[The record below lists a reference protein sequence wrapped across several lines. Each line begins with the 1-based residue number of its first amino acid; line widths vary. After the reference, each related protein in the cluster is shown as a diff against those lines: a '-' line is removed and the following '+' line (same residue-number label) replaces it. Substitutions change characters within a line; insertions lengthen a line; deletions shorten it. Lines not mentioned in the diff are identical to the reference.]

1 MRKNSWKSL
10 TAATISVVLALTIAP
25 VGFANP
31 EDTTSDPAVDTT
43 VEPVECTAN
52 KAMSQKTLG
61 KFHAYVI
68 NVDTGEVI
76 VDVRGTE
83 LTPSASVIKTLT
95 AVAALQKLPAEYRAT
110 TQVLASPADP
120 TTLVLQGGGDFTLSR
135 LGPGESSV
143 YSKPPR
149 IRQLARTAL
158 AQLPGETPI
167 NTIVL
172 DDSFFSGQ
180 TWNPDWP
187 RSYRTLGYVS
197 HITSIQ
203 ADGDR
208 IQPNRLASNY
218 SFRRGKDPVQT
229 VGESFRTLLGNR
241 AVSAQLV
248 RGTAPADAVVIS
260 QVQSQDM
267 RQSWLGHMLTHSDNT
282 GAEFIARHAA
292 KAAGYEASIEG
303 ANRVIKQSLRE
314 LGLRPK
320 TFVIRDASGLSN
332 NNRVHSKLLAELMVK
347 VAKAENGLDA
357 LTQWMPIA
365 GQTGTLR
372 YRFQGKSAIARG
384 NVIAKTG
391 YIPGLY
397 GLSGIVN
404 AADGSRLAFAVFAR
418 ADRENGLS
426 VTYTAQGA
434 IDRVVTRFYTCGA
447 SLTQ

>member
-1 MRKNSWKSL
+1 MQSKSWKALLAASVAIVL
-10 TAATISVVLALTIAP
+10 AATVGPIS
-25 VGFANP
+25 FANP
-31 EDTTSDPAVDTT
+31 DDSSSETNTETQVG
-43 VEPVECTAN
+43 PVACTAN
-52 KAMSQKTLG
+52 KAMSQATLG

-68 NVDTGEVI
+68 NVDTGDVL

-110 TQVLASPADP
+110 TQVLATASEPS
-120 TTLVLQGGGDFTLSR
+120 TLIFKGGGDFTLSR

-149 IRQLARTAL
+149 IRNLANQAL
-158 AQLPGETPI
+158 SALPAEVPI
-167 NTIVL
+167 TKIIL
-172 DDSFFSGQ
+172 DDSFFTGER
-180 TWNPDWP
+180 WNPDWP
-187 RSYRTLGYVS
+187 AKYRTLGYVS
-197 HITSIQ
+197 NITSIQ

-208 IQPNRLASNY
+208 IQPNRLISSY
-218 SFRRGKDPVQT
+218 SFRRGKDPVLT
-229 VGESFRTLLGNR
+229 VGKAFRDLLGER
-241 AVSAQLV
+241 AVNAELV
-248 RGTAPADAVVIS
+248 VGATPSDAYVIG

-292 KAAGYEASIEG
+292 KAAGLEGSIAG

-314 LGLRPK
+314 LGLKPK
-320 TFVIRDASGLSN
+320 AFVIRDASGLSN
-332 NNRVHSKLLAELMVK
+332 ENRVHSKLLAELMVK

-372 YRFQGKSAIARG
+372 FRFQGKSAIARG

-404 AADGSRLAFAVFAR
+404 ASDGSRLAFAVFAR

-434 IDRVVTRFYTCGA
+434 IDRVVARFYTCGA

>member
-1 MRKNSWKSL
+1 MQKSL
-10 TAATISVVLALTIAP
+10 GKLLLAASLAVVLGATFTPFAH
-25 VGFANP
+25 ANP
-31 EDTTSDPAVDTT
+31 DDSAVDATT
-43 VEPVECTAN
+43 EPVACTAN
-52 KAMSQKTLG
+52 KAMAQKTLG

-68 NVDTGEVI
+68 NVDTGEVL
-76 VDVRGTE
+76 VDVLGKE

-95 AVAALQKLPAEYRAT
+95 AVAALQKLPSEYRAV
-110 TQVLASPADP
+110 TQVLATPSEPS
-120 TTLVLQGGGDFTLSR
+120 TLVFKGGGDFTLSR

-149 IRQLARTAL
+149 IRNLARQAL
-158 AQLPGETPI
+158 DTFPADVPI
-167 NTIVL
+167 TKIIL
-172 DDSFFSGQ
+172 DDSFFSGEK
-180 TWNPDWP
+180 WNPDWP
-187 RSYRTLGYVS
+187 AKYRTLGYVS
-197 HITSIQ
+197 NISSIQ

-208 IQPNRLASNY
+208 IQPNRLISSY
-218 SFRRGKDPVQT
+218 SFRRGKDPVLT
-229 VGESFRTLLGNR
+229 AGKAFRESLGERAANAELVVG
-241 AVSAQLV
+241 A
-248 RGTAPADAVVIS
+248 APSDAYVLT
-260 QVQSQDM
+260 QVQSQEM

-292 KAAGYEASIEG
+292 KAAGLEGSIAG
-303 ANRVIKQSLRE
+303 ANTVIKQSLRE
-314 LGLRPK
+314 LGLKPK
-320 TFVIRDASGLSN
+320 PLVIRDASGLSN
-332 NNRVHSKLLAELMVK
+332 ENRVHSKLLAELMVK

-357 LTQWMPIA
+357 LKQWMPIS

-384 NVIAKTG
+384 HVIAKTG

-404 AADGSRLAFAVFAR
+404 ASDGSRLAFAVFAR
-418 ADRENGLS
+418 ADSDNGVS

>member
-1 MRKNSWKSL
+1 MPIKFWKVAL
-10 TAATISVVLALTIAP
+10 AATLSIALSASIGP
-25 VGFANP
+25 VSYANP
-31 EDTTSDPAVDTT
+31 ETPAVDSTE
-43 VEPVECTAN
+43 EPVACTAN
-52 KAMSQKTLG
+52 KAMRQKTLG

-68 NVDTGEVI
+68 NVDTGEVL
-76 VDVRGTE
+76 VDVLGKE

-95 AVAALQKLPAEYRAT
+95 AVAALQQLPAEYRAI
-110 TQVLASPADP
+110 TQVLSTP
-120 TTLVLQGGGDFTLSR
+120 TEPSTLIFKGGGDFTLSR

-149 IRQLARTAL
+149 LRNLVKQTLE
-158 AQLPGETPI
+158 QFPVDVPI
-167 NTIVL
+167 TKIVL
-172 DDSFFSGQ
+172 DDSFFSGER
-180 TWNPDWP
+180 WNPDWP
-187 RSYRTLGYVS
+187 AKYRTLGYVS
-197 HITSIQ
+197 NITAIQ

-208 IQPNRLASNY
+208 IQPNRLISSY
-218 SFRRGKDPVQT
+218 SFRRGKDPVLT
-229 VGESFRTLLGNR
+229 VGEAFRDLLGER
-241 AVSAQLV
+241 AIGAELV
-248 RGTAPADAVVIS
+248 LAPTPADAVVIAE
-260 QVQSQDM
+260 VQSQDM

-282 GAEFIARHAA
+282 GSEFIARHAA
-292 KAAGYEASIEG
+292 KAAGLEGSIAG
-303 ANRVIKQSLRE
+303 ANRVIRQSLRE
-314 LGLRPK
+314 IGLKPK
-320 TFVIRDASGLSN
+320 TFVIRDASGLSDA
-332 NNRVHSKLLAELMVK
+332 NRVHSKLLAELMVK

-357 LTQWMPIA
+357 LNQWMPIA

-434 IDRVVTRFYTCGA
+434 IDRVVARFYTCGA

>member
-1 MRKNSWKSL
+1 MPKNRLKAL
-10 TAATISVVLALTIAP
+10 IAAVLAVALSATFTPAS
-25 VGFANP
+25 FANP
-31 EDTTSDPAVDTT
+31 DDASGEVSIQ
-43 VEPVECTAN
+43 PVACTAN
-52 KAMSQKTLG
+52 KAMRQKTLG

-68 NVDTGEVI
+68 NVDTGQVL

-95 AVAALQKLPAEYRAT
+95 AVAALQKLPAEYRAI
-110 TQVLASPADP
+110 TQVLVSPTDP
-120 TTLVLQGGGDFTLSR
+120 STLIFKGGGDFTLSR

-149 IRQLARTAL
+149 IRNLVRQTL
-158 AQLPGETPI
+158 AQLSPEVPI
-167 NTIVL
+167 ARIVL
-172 DDSFFSGQ
+172 DDSFFSGE

-187 RSYRTLGYVS
+187 ASYRTLGYVS
-197 HITSIQ
+197 NITAIQ

-208 IQPNRLASNY
+208 IQPNRLVSSY
-218 SFRRGKDPVQT
+218 SFRRGKDPVMT
-229 VGESFRTLLGNR
+229 VGKSFQELLGER
-241 AVSAQLV
+241 AVGAELV
-248 RGTAPADAVVIS
+248 LGPTPSDAVVIAE
-260 QVQSQDM
+260 VQSQDM

-292 KAAGYEASIEG
+292 KAAGLEGSIAG

-320 TFVIRDASGLSN
+320 AFVIRDASGLSN
-332 NNRVHSKLLAELMVK
+332 SNRVHSKLLAELMVK

-372 YRFQGKSAIARG
+372 YRFQGKSAVARG

-391 YIPGLY
+391 WIPGLY

-404 AADGSRLAFAVFAR
+404 AVDGSRLAFAMFAR
-418 ADRENGLS
+418 SDQESGVS

-434 IDRVVTRFYTCGA
+434 IDRVVTRLYSCGA

>member
-1 MRKNSWKSL
+1 MQSKTWKSL
-10 TAATISVVLALTIAP
+10 LSAGVAVVLAVT
-25 VGFANP
+25 VGPISFANP
-31 EDTTSDPAVDTT
+31 DDSSSGTGSEVQ
-43 VEPVECTAN
+43 VEPVACTAN
-52 KAMSQKTLG
+52 KAMAQKTLG

-68 NVDTGEVI
+68 NVDTGEVL

-110 TQVLASPADP
+110 TQVLATPSEPS
-120 TTLVLQGGGDFTLSR
+120 TLVFKGGGDFTLSR

-149 IRQLARTAL
+149 IRNLVRQAL
-158 AQLPGETPI
+158 TSFPAEIPI
-167 NTIVL
+167 TKIIL
-172 DDSFFSGQ
+172 DDSFFSGER
-180 TWNPDWP
+180 WNPDWP
-187 RSYRTLGYVS
+187 ASYRTLGYVS
-197 HITSIQ
+197 NITSIQ

-208 IQPNRLASNY
+208 VQPNRLVSSY
-218 SFRRGKDPVQT
+218 SFRRGKDPVLT
-229 VGESFRTLLGNR
+229 VGKAFRELLGER
-241 AVSAQLV
+241 AANAELV
-248 RGTAPADAVVIS
+248 VGAAPLDAYVIG

-292 KAAGYEASIEG
+292 KAAGLEASIAG

-320 TFVIRDASGLSN
+320 AFVIRDASGLSN
-332 NNRVHSKLLAELMVK
+332 ENRVHSKLLAELMVK

-357 LTQWMPIA
+357 LTQWMPIS

-372 YRFQGKSAIARG
+372 YRFQGRSAIARG
-384 NVIAKTG
+384 HVIAKTG

-404 AADGSRLAFAVFAR
+404 ASDGSRLAFAVFAR

>member
-1 MRKNSWKSL
+1 MHKSTGKL
-10 TAATISVVLALTIAP
+10 LLAAALAVALSATFAPISY
-25 VGFANP
+25 ANP
-31 EDTTSDPAVDTT
+31 DDSAVDTST
-43 VEPVECTAN
+43 EAAPCTAN

-68 NVDTGEVI
+68 NVDTGEVL
-76 VDVRGTE
+76 VDVLGKE

-95 AVAALQKLPAEYRAT
+95 AVAALQKLPLEYRAV
-110 TQVLASPADP
+110 TQVLATPSEPS
-120 TTLVLQGGGDFTLSR
+120 TLVLKGGGDFTLSR

-149 IRQLARTAL
+149 IRNLAKQAL
-158 AQLPGETPI
+158 EKIPVDLPITKI
-167 NTIVL
+167 IL
-172 DDSFFSGQ
+172 DDSFFSGEA
-180 TWNPDWP
+180 WNPDWP
-187 RSYRTLGYVS
+187 AKYRTLGYVS
-197 HITSIQ
+197 NITSIQ

-208 IQPNRLASNY
+208 VQPNRLISSY
-218 SFRRGKDPVQT
+218 SFRRGKDPVLTAGEALRASLGEQAVNAELV
-229 VGESFRTLLGNR
+229 VGKTPE
-241 AVSAQLV
+241 
-248 RGTAPADAVVIS
+248 DAYVIS
-260 QVQSQDM
+260 EVQSQDM

-292 KAAGYEASIEG
+292 KAAGLEGSIAG
-303 ANRVIKQSLRE
+303 ANKVIKLSLRE
-314 LGLRPK
+314 LGLKPK
-320 TFVIRDASGLSN
+320 PLVIRDASGLSN
-332 NNRVHSKLLAELMVK
+332 ENRVHAKLLAELMVK

-365 GQTGTLR
+365 GETGTLR

-404 AADGSRLAFAVFAR
+404 ASDGSRLAFAVFAR
-418 ADRENGLS
+418 ADSENGIS

-434 IDRVVTRFYTCGA
+434 IDRVVTRFYNCGA